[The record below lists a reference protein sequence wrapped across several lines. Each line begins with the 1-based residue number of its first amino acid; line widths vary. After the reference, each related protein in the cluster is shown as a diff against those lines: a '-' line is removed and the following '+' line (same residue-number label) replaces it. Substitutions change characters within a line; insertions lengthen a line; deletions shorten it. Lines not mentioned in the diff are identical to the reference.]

1 MKALLARHDRLIAIV
16 GTAVLTVGFFL
27 GVLRPGQLKAR
38 AIEAEVSQVQTQ
50 LTALPVQIAEREHL
64 QAKLNERREQAG
76 RLADLVPSHVEVS
89 GVLQEVAQLA
99 KRSQVTITRLE
110 PMPQNDFASYS
121 ALPFS
126 LGCKG
131 EFARVTKFLS
141 GLETQTRLVTFGEV
155 ALTRGTDSNDRQVQ
169 ASVSFSVY
177 SRHADSARSAENASS
192 QGASSSDN

>member
-1 MKALLARHDRLIAIV
+1 MKFLARHDRLIAIV

-38 AIEAEVSQVQTQ
+38 AIQSEVSQIQSQ
-50 LTALPVQIAEREHL
+50 LTSLPVQIAEREHL
-64 QAKLNERREQAG
+64 QAQLEERRQQTERQTN
-76 RLADLVPSHVEVS
+76 LVPPQVDVSDVLHEVT
-89 GVLQEVAQLA
+89 QLA
-99 KRSQVTITRLE
+99 RHSQVTITRLE

-121 ALPFS
+121 VLPFS

-141 GLETQTRLVTFGEV
+141 GLETRSRLVTFGEV
-155 ALTRGTDSNDRQVQ
+155 ALTRGTESNDRQVQ

-177 SRHADSARSAENASS
+177 SRHANSARVAGNATS
-192 QGASSSDN
+192 QGVLSSDN

>member
-1 MKALLARHDRLIAIV
+1 MKFLARYDRLIAIV

-38 AIEAEVSQVQTQ
+38 AIQVEVSQTQSQ
-50 LTALPVQIAEREHL
+50 LTSLPMQIAEREHL
-64 QAKLNERREQAG
+64 QAKLAERREQTE
-76 RLADLVPSHVEVS
+76 RLATRAPAQVDVS
-89 GVLQEVAQLA
+89 DVLHEVAQLA
-99 KRSQVTITRLE
+99 KHSQVTITRLE

-141 GLETQTRLVTFGEV
+141 GLETQSRLLTFGEV
-155 ALTRGTDSNDRQVQ
+155 ALIRGADSNDRQVQ
-169 ASVSFSVY
+169 VSVSFSVY
-177 SRHADSARSAENASS
+177 SRHANSARVAGNATS
-192 QGASSSDN
+192 QGTLPSDN